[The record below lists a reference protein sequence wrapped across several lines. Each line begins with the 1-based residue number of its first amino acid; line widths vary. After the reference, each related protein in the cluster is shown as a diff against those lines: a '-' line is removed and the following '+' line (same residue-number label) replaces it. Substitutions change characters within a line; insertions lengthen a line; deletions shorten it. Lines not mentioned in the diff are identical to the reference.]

1 MSFSVPSG
9 AVAGEPDVGDEVS
22 FEEALV
28 FAADLVGGLKY
39 LMPPGCVQLRCKC
52 QSMETTSQVSA
63 ECSAR

>member
-1 MSFSVPSG
+1 MSTSIYYKELSNKMSFSVPVG

-39 LMPPGCVQLRCKC
+39 LMPPAQREV
-52 QSMETTSQVSA
+52 VFN
-63 ECSAR
+63 